1 LQRYGEINKADQK
14 YQLISFAFL
23 SRFAPRREMAQ
34 ISNASL
40 NPDSLARRNALFLA
54 VASGL
59 AGANATVVFATGG
72 IVGQSLVSNA
82 AWATLPASTFVF
94 GTMLATYPVAFLA
107 KRFGRRAT
115 FMGGNILGAWAG
127 FLAALA
133 IYTSSFALFCF
144 ATGMAGA
151 YQAVVQS
158 YRYAAA
164 DTATAAY
171 RPKAISLVLT
181 GGVVAAFI
189 GPQLVIWTK
198 DLMLPYLFLA
208 SFLGQAL
215 VAILTIGAT
224 SRFIDQPKDEM
235 LSGTNRPFLEIARQ
249 PRFIVAV
256 LCGTMAQALM
266 NFVMTAAPLAMVQ
279 CGHSVV
285 DSTLGIQWHVIAMFA
300 PSFFTGSL
308 IQRFGKEKLVI
319 TGMLILIGCGIVNL
333 MGITVAHF
341 WIALVLLGVGWNF
354 AFIGATAMVTDCHSP
369 AERAK
374 IQGFN
379 DFTIFSITT
388 VGSLL
393 AGYLLSQVGW
403 SVINGALIP
412 VAILCIAAM
421 LILMFQQKQVS
432 TAA

>member
-1 LQRYGEINKADQK
+1 MMTRSANTSI
-14 YQLISFAFL
+14 
-23 SRFAPRREMAQ
+23 
-34 ISNASL
+34 
-40 NPDSLARRNALFLA
+40 NPDILAKRNALFLA

-59 AGANATVVFATGG
+59 AGANAAVVFATGG
-72 IVGQSLVSNA
+72 IVGQSLASNA

-127 FLAALA
+127 LLAALA
-133 IYTSSFALFCF
+133 IYVSSLALFCL
-144 ATGMAGA
+144 ATGLAGA

-164 DTATAAY
+164 DTATTAY
-171 RPKAISLVLT
+171 KPRAISLVLT
-181 GGVVAAFI
+181 GGVAAAFI

-198 DLMLPYLFLA
+198 DLLLPYLFLA
-208 SFLGQAL
+208 TFIGQAL
-215 VAILTIGAT
+215 LALLTIGAT
-224 SRFIDQPKDEM
+224 SRFVDQPKDEV
-235 LSGTNRPFLEIARQ
+235 LSGTNRPFLTIARQ

-279 CGHSVV
+279 CGHSIV
-285 DSTLGIQWHVIAMFA
+285 DSTLGIQWHIIAMFA

-308 IQRFGKEKLVI
+308 IARYGKEKLVI
-319 TGMLILIGCGIVNL
+319 TGMFTLIGCGIVNL

-374 IQGFN
+374 MQGFN
-379 DFTIFSITT
+379 DFTIFATTT

-403 SVINGALIP
+403 NMINGALIP
-412 VAILCIAAM
+412 VAILCVVAI
-421 LILMFQQKQVS
+421 LGLMFQQKQVS

>member
-1 LQRYGEINKADQK
+1 MSFGDDPDLA
-14 YQLISFAFL
+14 SAFAFGHGG
-23 SRFAPRREMAQ
+23 AHEAEMSA
-34 ISNASL
+34 ASL
-40 NPDSLARRNALFLA
+40 SDLSGDILAKRNALYLA

-59 AGANATVVFATGG
+59 AGANAAVVFATGS
-72 IVGQSLVSNA
+72 IVGQSLAWDA

-94 GTMLATYPVAFLA
+94 GTMLATYPVAFA
-107 KRFGRRAT
+107 ARRFGRKAT
-115 FMGGNILGAWAG
+115 FMSGNLVGAMAG
-127 FLAALA
+127 LLAALG
-133 IYTSSFALFCF
+133 ILLSSFALFCI
-144 ATGMAGA
+144 ATGLAGA

-164 DTATAAY
+164 DTATPAF
-171 RPKAISLVLT
+171 RPKAISWVLT
-181 GGVVAAFI
+181 GGVAAAFI

-198 DLMLPYLFLA
+198 DLLPPYLFVA
-208 SFLGQAL
+208 SFVGQAVFAL
-215 VAILTIGAT
+215 ATIAVTRKFQDQSREEVLTG
-224 SRFIDQPKDEM
+224 SQ
-235 LSGTNRPFLEIARQ
+235 RPFAVIARQ

-300 PSFFTGSL
+300 PSFFTGAL
-308 IQRFGKEKLVI
+308 IQRFGKERMVI
-319 TGMLILIGCGIVNL
+319 AGMLILAACGAVNL
-333 MGITVAHF
+333 MGLTLGHF

-374 IQGFN
+374 VQGFN
-379 DFTIFSITT
+379 DFVIFSITT

-393 AGYLLSQVGW
+393 AGYLLAKVGW
-403 SVINGALIP
+403 GTINGALMP
-412 VAILCIAAM
+412 VTALCVIAVIG
-421 LILMFQQKQVS
+421 LIVLQRLRP
-432 TAA
+432 AASA

>member
-1 LQRYGEINKADQK
+1 MMTI
-14 YQLISFAFL
+14 ISDTK
-23 SRFAPRREMAQ
+23 
-34 ISNASL
+34 IS
-40 NPDSLARRNALFLA
+40 PDVLAKRNALFLA

-59 AGANATVVFATGG
+59 AGANASVVFATGG
-72 IVGQSLVSNA
+72 IVGQSLASNV

-94 GTMLATYPVAFLA
+94 GTMLATYPVAFAA

-127 FLAALA
+127 LIAALA
-133 IYTSSFALFCF
+133 IYLSSFTLFCL
-144 ATGMAGA
+144 ATAMAGA

-164 DTATAAY
+164 DTATPGY

-181 GGVVAAFI
+181 GGVAAAFI

-198 DLMLPYLFLA
+198 DMLLPYLFLA
-208 SFLGQAL
+208 SFIGQAFFA
-215 VAILTIGAT
+215 VLTMAAT
-224 SRFIDQPKDEM
+224 SRFVDQPKEEV
-235 LSGTNRPFLEIARQ
+235 LSGTNRPFATIARQ
-249 PRFIVAV
+249 PKFIVAV

-279 CGHSVV
+279 CGHSIV
-285 DSTLGIQWHVIAMFA
+285 DSTLGIQWHIIAMFA

-308 IQRFGKEKLVI
+308 IARFGKEKLVL
-319 TGMLILIGCGIVNL
+319 TGMVILIGCGIVNL
-333 MGITVAHF
+333 MGISVAHF
-341 WIALVLLGVGWNF
+341 WVALVLLGVGWNF
-354 AFIGATAMVTDCHSP
+354 AFIGATAMLTDCHSS

-374 IQGFN
+374 VQGFN

-403 SVINGALIP
+403 STINGALIP
-412 VAILCIAAM
+412 VAILCIAA
-421 LILMFQQKQVS
+421 IIALMVYQNRSPV
-432 TAA
+432 AA